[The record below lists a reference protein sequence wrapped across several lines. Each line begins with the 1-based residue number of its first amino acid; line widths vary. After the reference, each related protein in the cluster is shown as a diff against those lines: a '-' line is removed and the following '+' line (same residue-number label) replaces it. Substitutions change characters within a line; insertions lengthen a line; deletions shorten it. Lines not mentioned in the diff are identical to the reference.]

1 MIRLSDILTEATVR
15 LDLPQKSKD
24 AAIASLVDALA
35 NAGVVTDAAQ
45 MLSDIQDRER
55 VMTTGIGGGIAV
67 PHAQSRGAT
76 RLAMALGRTAAP
88 IEFDSIDERPVQLIF
103 LVVGPED
110 RSGFIRVLARISRL
124 CYSGDLLRTLLHA
137 RTPAEVM
144 DLIRTEETRIT
155 G

>member
-1 MIRLSDILTEATVR
+1 MIRLSEILSESTVR
-15 LDLPQKSKD
+15 LDMPSRSKD
-24 AAIASLVDALA
+24 AAIVSLVESLA
-35 NAGVVTDAAQ
+35 HAGVVTDTSQ
-45 MLSDIQDRER
+45 MVSDIQDRER

-67 PHAQSRGAT
+67 PHAQSTGAT
-76 RLAMALGRTAAP
+76 RLAMALGRTAQP
-88 IEFDSIDERPVQLIF
+88 IEFESIDERPVQLIF

-124 CYSGDLLRTLLHA
+124 CYSGDLLRNLLLA

-144 DLIRTEETRIT
+144 DLVRFEETRIT